1 MKFYTHIAGALLF
14 YLILAHFLN
23 PGHLLLNLF
32 IVSVISITPDIL
44 DKLSGTHR
52 GMGHSILW
60 IIPIIFVG
68 LYNIVL
74 GAALL
79 VGFLSHI
86 ILDSFTVNGC
96 PLLYPFKKTKFTC
109 LGKKRRI
116 KTGTNQDKSV
126 FFFFIIFL
134 IPMII
139 FSMNL
144 GYLFNDF
151 DSQYTIFAANSD
163 IENVTESVSGNKNNF
178 YLNFQLD
185 ENVNKNISIH
195 RVDENLTTITI
206 KDLEPGG

>member
-1 MKFYTHIAGALLF
+1 MKFYTHIAGAILF

-23 PGHLLLNLF
+23 PGNLILNVL
-32 IVSVISITPDIL
+32 IVSVVAITPDII
-44 DKLSGTHR
+44 DRFSGSHR

-68 LYNIVL
+68 RYNFIL
-74 GAALL
+74 GATLM

-86 ILDSFTVNGC
+86 VLDVFTVNGC
-96 PLLYPFKKTKFTC
+96 PLLYPFKKTKFAC

-126 FFFFIIFL
+126 FFFLVIFL

-139 FSMNL
+139 FSFNL
-144 GYLFNDF
+144 GYIISGF
-151 DSQYTIFAANSD
+151 DSQYTIFAGNSE
-163 IENVTESVSGNKNNF
+163 IVNTSESVPGTKNNF

-185 ENVNKNISIH
+185 EEVNKKITIR
-195 RVDENLTTITI
+195 RVDENITTITI
-206 KDLEPGG
+206 NDIKSGG